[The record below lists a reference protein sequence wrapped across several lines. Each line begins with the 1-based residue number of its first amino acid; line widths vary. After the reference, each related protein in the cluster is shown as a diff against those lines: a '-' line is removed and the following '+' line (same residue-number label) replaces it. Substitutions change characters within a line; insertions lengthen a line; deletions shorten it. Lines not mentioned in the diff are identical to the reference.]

1 MRLILTSLL
10 ALCCIAHA
18 QAAPLPASVRHELKN
33 VGIPQSGI
41 AVEVIEVGKRTP
53 LIGINAHRAM
63 NPASTMKLLT
73 TYAALDLLGPAYTWK
88 TEAWIDGELKDGVLN
103 GNLVL
108 KGYGDP
114 KFTIEQF
121 WLWLSELRARGLRE
135 IRGDLVLDRSYY
147 DLPEHDPAEFDE
159 DPARAYNV
167 GPDALLINFNT
178 LRLRYMPDGP
188 GLKIVTEPPLEGVTL
203 DNRLTPNGAI
213 TDCDNWDDLFSVQ
226 PNGDS
231 VVLQGDYPVGCGER
245 EQNLSVMPHTRYV
258 GAVFRAV
265 WKELGGT
272 LQGKELDGTPG
283 NNATLFSTH
292 RSEPLSAVI
301 RDINKFSNNVMA
313 RQLFLTLGESLP
325 TASDGDFLPEDMQP
339 QSSVS
344 AQPAFP
350 AQSERT
356 GRMSVER
363 SMLALQAWLERSRL
377 NFSEVVIEN
386 GAGLSRKERISAA
399 HMAQLLQHAAAH
411 PLNAEMQA
419 SLPILGVDGSVRKR
433 LRDSPAASHA
443 HLKTGTLEG
452 VKTIAGYVKSK
463 SGREWIVVFFIN
475 HPYAK
480 RGTSAQ
486 DALIEWVA
494 RK

>member
-1 MRLILTSLL
+1 MRFVRSSFLAFCLITNVN
-10 ALCCIAHA
+10 
-18 QAAPLPASVRHELKN
+18 AAPLPSSVRQELKKAN
-33 VGIPQSGI
+33 IPQSAI
-41 AVEVIEVGKRTP
+41 AVEVIEVGKHAP
-53 LIGINAHRAM
+53 LIDLNVRRAM
-63 NPASTMKLLT
+63 NPASTIKLLT
-73 TYAALDLLGPAYTWK
+73 TYAALDMLGPAYTWK

-135 IRGDLVLDRSYY
+135 LRGDLVLDRSYY

-178 LRLRYMPDGP
+178 LRLRYMPEGT
-188 GLKIVTEPPLEGVTL
+188 GLRIVTEPPMEGVTL

-272 LQGKELDGTPG
+272 LQGKELDGTLG

-325 TASDGDFLPEDMQP
+325 DAIDRNPGPSNMPERADH
-339 QSSVS
+339 
-344 AQPAFP
+344 
-350 AQSERT
+350 
-356 GRMSVER
+356 MSLER
-363 SMLALQAWLERSRL
+363 SMLVMQTWQERNHL
-377 NFSEVVIEN
+377 HFPEVVLEN

-399 HMAQLLQHAAAH
+399 HMAQLLQHAASH
-411 PLNAEMQA
+411 PLSAELQA
-419 SLPILGVDGSVRKR
+419 SLPILGVDGTVRKR

-452 VKTIAGYVKSK
+452 VKAVAGYVKSV

-475 HPYAK
+475 HPNA
-480 RGTSAQ
+480 RHGQSAQ
-486 DALIEWVA
+486 DSLIEWVQ
-494 RK
+494 RR